1 MSVDDLPDQYVDL
14 RKYRV
19 GIVQPQWH
27 DLVQLKPTREGGTD
41 LRCGG
46 KILLHYTLKPIP
58 PEGIYAHAGVETP
71 KKMLRNTNPKV
82 VRSLGDFFGSYP
94 VEVQVLLLG
103 LRGLEPY
110 RGIAVA
116 SPRVEI
122 ELSGALPLFRGRRSP
137 CKRPSTAPTRA
148 APTPTSTDKYSAFA
162 VACIASTRSNSRC
175 QYASSTRCRE
185 AHRRHGEHKLKLFE
199 EEDEDDVG
207 PDGQKRRRPKLKPLK
222 PKPLTAEERRELE
235 TQGMDS
241 TESERSFSDDS
252 ETSTDDVRDSDT
264 MSLASAEYRAMEH
277 AGKRSE
283 FLEQGVQS
291 HLGVVPIREPQD
303 VQDAV

>member
-1 MSVDDLPDQYVDL
+1 MDKDEGLLGGDVDPLSVATLPLIHPDRRRPVGGAIREAEDEPFSTLASSASLWTNMSVDDLPDQYVDL

-58 PEGIYAHAGVETP
+58 PEGIYAHAGAWKRP

-110 RGIAVA
+110 RGIAVQ
-116 SPRVEI
+116 R
-122 ELSGALPLFRGRRSP
+122 
-137 CKRPSTAPTRA
+137 
-148 APTPTSTDKYSAFA
+148 
-162 VACIASTRSNSRC
+162 
-175 QYASSTRCRE
+175 
-185 AHRRHGEHKLKLFE
+185 
-199 EEDEDDVG
+199 
-207 PDGQKRRRPKLKPLK
+207 
-222 PKPLTAEERRELE
+222 
-235 TQGMDS
+235 
-241 TESERSFSDDS
+241 
-252 ETSTDDVRDSDT
+252 
-264 MSLASAEYRAMEH
+264 
-277 AGKRSE
+277 
-283 FLEQGVQS
+283 
-291 HLGVVPIREPQD
+291 
-303 VQDAV
+303 

>member
-1 MSVDDLPDQYVDL
+1 MVGRACGLVLMDKDEGLLGGDVDPLSVATLPLIHPDRRRPVGGGNPGEAEDEPFSTLASSASLWTNMSVDDLPDQYVDL

-110 RGIAVA
+110 PRHCRRVA
-116 SPRVEI
+116 SGRNRTLRRASPFPGSPFTVQTSQHSSNPSGANANFNGQVLRLRGRVHRLDQI
-122 ELSGALPLFRGRRSP
+122 ELALSIRIIDALPV
-137 CKRPSTAPTRA
+137 KRIVGT
-148 APTPTSTDKYSAFA
+148 
-162 VACIASTRSNSRC
+162 
-175 QYASSTRCRE
+175 
-185 AHRRHGEHKLKLFE
+185 GEHKLKLFE

-222 PKPLTAEERRELE
+222 P
-235 TQGMDS
+235 
-241 TESERSFSDDS
+241 
-252 ETSTDDVRDSDT
+252 
-264 MSLASAEYRAMEH
+264 
-277 AGKRSE
+277 
-283 FLEQGVQS
+283 
-291 HLGVVPIREPQD
+291 
-303 VQDAV
+303 

>member
-41 LRCGG
+41 LRRGG

-122 ELSGALPLFRGRRSP
+122 ELSGALPLFPGSPFTVQTSQHSSNPSGANANFNGQVLRLRGRVHRLDQIELALSIRIIDALP
-137 CKRPSTAPTRA
+137 
-148 APTPTSTDKYSAFA
+148 
-162 VACIASTRSNSRC
+162 V
-175 QYASSTRCRE
+175 E
-185 AHRRHGEHKLKLFE
+185 AHRRHG
-199 EEDEDDVG
+199 G
-207 PDGQKRRRPKLKPLK
+207 
-222 PKPLTAEERRELE
+222 A
-235 TQGMDS
+235 
-241 TESERSFSDDS
+241 
-252 ETSTDDVRDSDT
+252 
-264 MSLASAEYRAMEH
+264 
-277 AGKRSE
+277 
-283 FLEQGVQS
+283 
-291 HLGVVPIREPQD
+291 
-303 VQDAV
+303 